1 MLIALTIIHPATNEP
16 VDVVLN
22 LDRVNMIAP
31 AQIPSRLTGVS
42 KLGAALEMA
51 SGNCLLSPLTVREI
65 MSAIDTQGLA
75 HPATLN

>member
-1 MLIALTIIHPATNEP
+1 MLIALTIINAVTNEP

-22 LDRVNMIAP
+22 LDRINMIAP
-31 AQIPSRLTGVS
+31 AQIPSRLTGMS
-42 KLGAALEMA
+42 KLGSALEMA
-51 SGNCLLSPLTVREI
+51 SGNCLMSPLTVREI